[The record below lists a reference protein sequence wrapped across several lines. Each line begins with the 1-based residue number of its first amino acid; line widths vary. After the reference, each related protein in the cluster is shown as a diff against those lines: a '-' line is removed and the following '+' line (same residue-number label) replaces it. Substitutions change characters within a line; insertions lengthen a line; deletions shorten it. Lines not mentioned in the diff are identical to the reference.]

1 LSVALKSI
9 NSKNHNTLRSAYVHF
24 PFMLVAVQE
33 RAELAGEHVVQNGKQ
48 ELLIELEHLAVLLQ
62 DLPDG
67 VDEL

>member
-1 LSVALKSI
+1 
-9 NSKNHNTLRSAYVHF
+9 
-24 PFMLVAVQE
+24 MLIAVKE
-33 RAELAGEHVVQNGKQ
+33 RAELAGEHVVQNGEQ

>member
-1 LSVALKSI
+1 
-9 NSKNHNTLRSAYVHF
+9 
-24 PFMLVAVQE
+24 MLVAVQE